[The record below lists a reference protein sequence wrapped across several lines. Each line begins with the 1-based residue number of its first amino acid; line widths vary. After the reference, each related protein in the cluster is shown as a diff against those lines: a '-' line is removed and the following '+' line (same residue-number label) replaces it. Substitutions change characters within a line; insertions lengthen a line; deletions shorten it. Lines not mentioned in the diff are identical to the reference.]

1 MDDIVPISQHEI
13 PSAALKRA
21 INTLQQGG
29 VVVYPTDTAYG
40 LAVDALSEEA
50 IGKLFIIKKRVQKP
64 LPVIV
69 ASVEML
75 RTIAVTNPLAEKL
88 MKKYWPGPLT
98 IIFLKKEIVP
108 PALTLGLPTV
118 GVKIPDSKVARDL
131 VRAYGKPLTSTSAN
145 LSGTQNNYSL
155 DDVLKQF
162 RDQEARPDLYLDA
175 GILEEIPVS
184 TVVDTT
190 GSKIKVIREGP
201 IHIAA

>member
-175 GILEEIPVS
+175 GILEE
-184 TVVDTT
+184 
-190 GSKIKVIREGP
+190 
-201 IHIAA
+201 

>member
-1 MDDIVPISQHEI
+1 M
-13 PSAALKRA
+13 
-21 INTLQQGG
+21 
-29 VVVYPTDTAYG
+29 
-40 LAVDALSEEA
+40 
-50 IGKLFIIKKRVQKP
+50 
-64 LPVIV
+64 
-69 ASVEML
+69 
-75 RTIAVTNPLAEKL
+75 
-88 MKKYWPGPLT
+88 
-98 IIFLKKEIVP
+98 
-108 PALTLGLPTV
+108 
-118 GVKIPDSKVARDL
+118 
-131 VRAYGKPLTSTSAN
+131 RAYGKPLTSTSAN